1 MPKTT
6 PFNPSNLL
14 LTCFMLVLIVFS
26 TTMRFAGLGIE
37 EVKDNVE
44 NRLISLKDSKKS
56 SDTDKKTEKEPLTLK
71 TSHSSDALLQ
81 GFIPTGLSQNVILTA
96 LVEFVFPSFSSQLL
110 DSVTYYFSSSIFF
123 KTLFSCFIS
132 PNAP

>member
-14 LTCFMLVLIVFS
+14 LTCFMLVLVVFS